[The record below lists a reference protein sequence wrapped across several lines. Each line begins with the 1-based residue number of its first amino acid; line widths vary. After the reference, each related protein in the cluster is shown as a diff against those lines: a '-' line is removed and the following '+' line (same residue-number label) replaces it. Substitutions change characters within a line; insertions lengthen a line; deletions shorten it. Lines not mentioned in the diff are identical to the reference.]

1 MSCIIKDDEL
11 EKYNDIWEKVII
23 TGKNCYSQV
32 FLEECKC
39 C

>member
-11 EKYNDIWEKVII
+11 EKYNEIWEKVIT
-23 TGKNCYSQV
+23 TGNYYYSQV
-32 FLEECKC
+32 FLEEYKC